1 MCVRVKFYQ
10 LNGLLGSGATMSPPV
25 WPCPWPGSKFSKRLL
40 LSLSYCSL
48 TLSLFLFLSLSL
60 ALIDIYTYFVWAI
73 DLISFLLLRNKLC
86 NSN

>member
-10 LNGLLGSGATMSPPV
+10 LNGLLGSGATLSPPV
-25 WPCPWPGSKFSKRLL
+25 WPCPWPGSKFSKWLL
-40 LSLSYCSL
+40 LSLSYCAL
-48 TLSLFLFLSLSL
+48 TLSPSFCLCL